1 LFLEDKENLMV
12 KVCHMTSV
20 HKRYDTRIFQKM
32 CRSLAKNG
40 YDVTLLV
47 MDDLPE
53 ETKDGVRII
62 SVPFK
67 PKNRLDRIMNSGGK
81 LLKKAVELDCDLYHF
96 HDPELLPIGLR
107 LKKLGKKV
115 IYDSHEDYSR
125 QIIGKSWIPGK
136 ITRLFLS
143 RCFHFYETCI
153 CRKLD
158 AVIFPCTV
166 NGQNIFAN
174 RSRHC
179 ALIGNMPILQMIPNQ
194 SACVKKEKQICLT
207 GSLAEARGVTQLVKA
222 MEFCDGI
229 LVMAGAIP
237 EKYLAYLQTLPGWE
251 KVDFRGR
258 VSFEEAQKIIGQ
270 SCVGTSV
277 LRNTLQY
284 NCIDTLAT
292 KIYEYMNFGIPVVMN
307 DAPYN
312 RSQNNRLNFGICVD
326 PDSPE
331 KIAAAL
337 NHLLAHPDTAEAMG
351 RNGRHAVER
360 EFNWS
365 VEEKKLLE
373 LYAALDIKKQ
383 DK

>member
-1 LFLEDKENLMV
+1 MV

-53 ETKDGVRII
+53 ETKDGVRIV

-67 PKNRLDRIMNSGGK
+67 PKNRLDRILHSGRK
-81 LLKKAVELDCDLYHF
+81 LLRKAVELDCDLYHF

-107 LKKLGKKV
+107 LKKLGKTV
-115 IYDSHEDYSR
+115 IYDSHEDYPQ

-136 ITRLFLS
+136 ITRMLLS
-143 RCFHFYETCI
+143 RFFRCYETSI
-153 CRKLD
+153 CRRLD

-166 NGQNIFAN
+166 NGKNIFEN
-174 RSRHC
+174 RARRC
-179 ALIGNMPILQMIPNQ
+179 ELVGNMPILQTNPAQNM
-194 SACVKKEKQICLT
+194 CVKKEKQICLT

-222 MEFCDGI
+222 MEFCDGM
-229 LVMAGAIP
+229 LVMAGAIQ

-284 NCIDTLAT
+284 NRIDTLAT
-292 KIYEYMNFGIPVVMN
+292 KIYEYMNFGLPVVMN

-312 RSQNNRLNFGICVD
+312 RSQNDRLNFGICVD
-326 PDSPE
+326 PDSPAE
-331 KIAAAL
+331 IAAAL
-337 NHLLAHPDTAEAMG
+337 NHFLAHPDKAEAMG
-351 RNGRHAVER
+351 RNGRKAVEQ
-360 EFNWS
+360 EFNWDI
-365 VEEKKLLE
+365 ECKKLLD
-373 LYAALDIKKQ
+373 LYKMVL
-383 DK
+383 